1 MARRMLINALYPE
14 ECRVAVI
21 EDDTLIELEV
31 ERADHSLSKGNIYKA
46 PITRIEPSLQA
57 AFLDIGSSRNG
68 FLQINDINPSYFS
81 RPEKNGDSN
90 EEDGDNSKRQN
101 QRVAIQDGLRPNQ
114 NLVVQVV
121 KDERAA
127 KGATLTTN
135 ISIPGRYLV
144 LMVGNQRGG
153 VSRKIV
159 DEGQRKRLRQAVQS
173 LKIPVGMGVIVRTAG
188 INKSSVELQRDLD
201 ALVDTWVGIVQKS
214 LEPGG
219 PIALYKESNLSI
231 RTIRDYLTPEIEEIL
246 IDSKEVYENARD
258 FVSKIV
264 PNFEEKVTFY
274 DKPQPLFSSY
284 HLDAQIE
291 ETNQPEVIL
300 PSGGSIVI
308 NITEAIVAVDVNS
321 GRSTGQS
328 DVEQTAFE
336 TNKEAAEVIAKQL
349 RLRDLGGL
357 VVIDFIDMVD
367 KRHKQVVEKALKDAV
382 RTDKAKIE
390 VGRISKFGLLEM
402 SRQRLKS
409 SLNSQS
415 HMVCPHCTGRGR
427 VKTSDSAALEALR
440 KIQSSV
446 FAGGVDVIKAHM
458 SPGAALMLL
467 NDKRAILADFEERSG
482 TRIIIFADGR
492 MKPEQYELEL
502 VTSKG
507 EEVRIS
513 RNSGREER
521 ESQEERRGNRRRGDS
536 SRRRSRGS
544 RSKSRRGSAS
554 GNSSGGSNNS
564 GSGNSNR
571 NSRRRGSRNSR
582 SAPREKGEETNS
594 RSKAQSAD
602 SKQAKTETKPKGR
615 DSQKSDKSEKKGGPS
630 KREAA
635 PSRPREGSA
644 PAGD

>member
-1 MARRMLINALYPE
+1 MAKRMLINALYPE

-21 EDDTLIELEV
+21 EDNTLLELEV

-81 RPEKNGDSN
+81 RPEQSS
-90 EEDGDNSKRQN
+90 DGDDDEEENGSKQRQS

-114 NLVVQVV
+114 HLVVQVV

-201 ALVDTWVGIVQKS
+201 ALVDTWVDIVQKS

-246 IDSKEVYENARD
+246 IDNKDIYDNAKE

-264 PNFEEKVTFY
+264 PNFEERVTFY
-274 DKPQPLFSSY
+274 DKPQPLFSSF

-367 KRHKQVVEKALKDAV
+367 KRHKQVVEKTLKDAV
-382 RTDKAKIE
+382 RSDKAKIE

-446 FAGGVDVIKAHM
+446 FAGGIDAIKAHM

-513 RNSGREER
+513 RNAGREER
-521 ESQEERRGNRRRGDS
+521 ETQEDRKGNRRRGDS

-544 RSKSRRGSAS
+544 RSKSRRG
-554 GNSSGGSNNS
+554 GNSSGGNS
-564 GSGNSNR
+564 SGGGNR
-571 NSRRRGSRNSR
+571 GSRRRGSRNARGSSR
-582 SAPREKGEETNS
+582 DRGEGSGGSSKPQSSGSSQGKTEG
-594 RSKAQSAD
+594 RSKS
-602 SKQAKTETKPKGR
+602 R
-615 DSQKSDKSEKKGGPS
+615 DSQKSDRGEKKDSSS
-630 KREAA
+630 KRESSPRRSRQESSAA
-635 PSRPREGSA
+635 SE
-644 PAGD
+644 